1 MQRRRWLAVLLTAML
16 LDACA
21 QRTTGQAGAAYP
33 PYSSQDHEI
42 RPEHGGG
49 DGGGGGGGM

>member
-1 MQRRRWLAVLLTAML
+1 MNWRSRIAALFVALTLAGCVPGVA
-16 LDACA
+16 
-21 QRTTGQAGAAYP
+21 GQAGAPYS
-33 PYSSQDHEI
+33 PYSSQDHEM